1 MQEDIMKRFIPHLIL
16 LIILFAVAAQSAAAQ
31 DDAQIFLSK
40 ELKSD
45 PAQMQGE
52 KAFKAGDPIYL
63 VLIIDP
69 KNKLKV
75 GNLVSTNPETKEKNV
90 FICFQ
95 LASSTLHTRCHGIL
109 KTPLSQDVLNGKS
122 LVYPIIPATND
133 INAENKGEIEAILK
147 GLQSMLHQPDLQVI
161 LTKFDNNETPIA
173 IGILRCEVDMDGWND
188 SRWREYLS
196 LFLKRDNA
204 VETERQLA
212 VSDNNPLP
220 QSKLKDPA
228 LEKEISLQSPILFG
242 SKYKI
247 YKTVIN
253 QPNWEYIKNEF
264 GILLYRR
271 LSLAVMMKNVETGDC
286 MIDYVAFAREDYLYG
301 TTYDKVYLVLPRS
314 DRTLVRCE
322 KFIGFK

>member
-133 INAENKGEIEAILK
+133 INAENKGEIAAI
-147 GLQSMLHQPDLQVI
+147 
-161 LTKFDNNETPIA
+161 
-173 IGILRCEVDMDGWND
+173 
-188 SRWREYLS
+188 
-196 LFLKRDNA
+196 
-204 VETERQLA
+204 
-212 VSDNNPLP
+212 
-220 QSKLKDPA
+220 
-228 LEKEISLQSPILFG
+228 
-242 SKYKI
+242 
-247 YKTVIN
+247 
-253 QPNWEYIKNEF
+253 
-264 GILLYRR
+264 
-271 LSLAVMMKNVETGDC
+271 
-286 MIDYVAFAREDYLYG
+286 
-301 TTYDKVYLVLPRS
+301 
-314 DRTLVRCE
+314 
-322 KFIGFK
+322 